1 MAHLAAVAI
10 DIQGDVARGVEAAI
24 SVEAAAGLP
33 RVRTELSRRDHGLDL
48 RLESDDVAS
57 LRAAL
62 NSYLRWADMAALVSG
77 RAAGAPVAGEVSPA
91 PVRAARAATS
101 PKASPY
107 HSHEV

>member
-33 RVRTELSRRDHGLDL
+33 RVRAALTRRDHGLDL
-48 RLESDDVAS
+48 RLESDDVPS

-62 NSYLRWADMAALVSG
+62 NSYLRWTDLAAIVSG
-77 RAAGAPVAGEVSPA
+77 RARGMPVATDGRNEDHSYEV
-91 PVRAARAATS
+91 
-101 PKASPY
+101 
-107 HSHEV
+107 